1 MTYAL
6 SRGYIA
12 RMPDDARV
20 YPRRERDVEPR
31 ATTDFA
37 AELNE
42 AQARAAMHPD
52 GPLLI
57 IAGAGT
63 GKTRTLVYRVAH
75 LLERSARPI
84 RPERV
89 LLLTFTRRS
98 AQEMLARAE
107 RLVGSLSRSVHGGTF
122 HGTAHRLLRRFGEQ
136 AGLAKDFTIM
146 DQADS
151 EDLMQLSRAKLGFGG
166 KKKRFPKKETLHH
179 VYSRHVNT
187 EIPVPA
193 ILGEE
198 YPQFREY
205 EEDFARIYADYTVR
219 KSERNLVDYDDLLLM
234 WAMMVESGKGFGEVG
249 AGGQTGRSELGDRI
263 AGLYDHILV
272 DEYQDTNLLQ
282 SRILRGMCR
291 SHANITVVGD
301 DAQSIYSFR
310 GATIRN
316 ILDFPSQFPGAAV
329 VTLEENYRSTQPIL
343 DVTNT
348 LISRAE
354 ERYTK
359 NLHTRRTG
367 GEKPWLVTAH
377 DEAAQTRFV
386 VDRILELH
394 EEGTPLREMA
404 VLFRAGY
411 MSADLE
417 IELTARKIP
426 FEKWGG
432 LKFLEAAH
440 VKDVLA
446 FLRILENPR
455 DEVSWYRLL
464 MLMPGIGESTAR
476 GAIDAMAQL
485 AWASDAFGQYTPP
498 PRARAAH
505 GALVQLLDA
514 LRESPSDVDGAVT
527 VEIAR
532 VRRLYDDIL
541 RERYDKVEPRL
552 SDLDQLQVIA
562 GGFPNRAAFLSALA
576 LEPPQAT
583 QDLGFGS
590 ESEDDTLI
598 LSTAHSAKGREWD
611 AVFVIWAVD
620 GWFPMARALGN
631 DDEIEEERRLMY
643 VAMTRARNHLA
654 VTYPMNVYDTRRSAG
669 YTVDQLS
676 RFLDRG
682 VRGLMERVVVES
694 AGETPVPASG
704 SAPVVDLRAM
714 LRGRFGA

>member
-1 MTYAL
+1 
-6 SRGYIA
+6 
-12 RMPDDARV
+12 MPDDARV
-20 YPRRERDVEPR
+20 YPRRTRDVEPR
-31 ATTDFA
+31 RGTDFA
-37 AELNE
+37 SELNE
-42 AQARAAMHPD
+42 AQARAATHPD

-75 LLERSARPI
+75 LLERAERPV
-84 RPERV
+84 RAERV

-98 AQEMLARAE
+98 AQEMLGRAE
-107 RLVGSLSRSVHGGTF
+107 RLVGSASRGVHGGTF
-122 HGTAHRLLRRFGEQ
+122 HGTAHRLLRRFGEA
-136 AGLAKDFTIM
+136 AGLPSDFTIM
-146 DQADS
+146 DQADA
-151 EDLMQLSRAKLGFGG
+151 EDLMQLSRAKLGFGD
-166 KKKRFPKKETLHH
+166 KKKRFPKKETLHR

-193 ILGEE
+193 ILSEE

-205 EEDFARIYADYTVR
+205 EEEFGRIFADYTGR
-219 KSERNLVDYDDLLLM
+219 KTERNLVDYDDLLLF
-234 WAMMVESGKGFGEVG
+234 WAMLVDDSSYGERG
-249 AGGQTGRSELGDRI
+249 TANERSAAGGGGLADRI

-282 SRILRGMCR
+282 ARILRGMCR
-291 SHANITVVGD
+291 THANITVVGD

-316 ILDFPSQFPGAAV
+316 ILDFPAQYPGTTV
-329 VTLEENYRSTQPIL
+329 VALEENYRSTQPIL

-359 NLHTRRTG
+359 NLYTKRTG

-394 EEGTPLREMA
+394 EEGTPLHEMA

-432 LKFLEAAH
+432 IKFLEAAH

-464 MLMPGIGESTAR
+464 MLMPGIGEATAR
-476 GAIDAMAQL
+476 GAIDAMAAV
-485 AWASDAFGQYTPP
+485 AWASDAFGQYAPP

-505 GALVQLLDA
+505 ASLVQLLAA
-514 LRESPSDVDGAVT
+514 LRSGPVDVEGAVT

-541 RERYDKVEPRL
+541 RERYDRVEPRL
-552 SDLDQLQVIA
+552 ADLDQLQTIA
-562 GGFPNRAAFLSALA
+562 GGYPNRAAFLSALA

-583 QDLGFGS
+583 QDLGFGR
-590 ESEDDTLI
+590 ESEDDVLI

-620 GWFPMARALGN
+620 GWFPMARALA
-631 DDEIEEERRLMY
+631 DEEQIDEERRLMY
-643 VAMTRARNHLA
+643 VALTRARNHLF
-654 VTYPMNVYDTRRSAG
+654 VTYPMNVYDTRRGAE
-669 YTVDQLS
+669 YTMDQLS

-682 VRGLMERVVVES
+682 VREMMQRVVEES
-694 AGETPVPASG
+694 PGMAPEGEKGAV
-704 SAPVVDLRAM
+704 PVVDLRAM

>member
-1 MTYAL
+1 MAV
-6 SRGYIA
+6 RYISA
-12 RMPDDARV
+12 MPDDARV
-20 YPRRERDVEPR
+20 YPERPREVEPR
-31 ATTDFA
+31 RANTLA
-37 AELNE
+37 GELNE
-42 AQARAAMHPD
+42 AQTRAATHAD

-63 GKTRTLVYRVAH
+63 GKTRTLVSRVAH
-75 LLERSARPI
+75 LIERGV
-84 RPERV
+84 RPERILV
-89 LLLTFTRRS
+89 LTFTRRA

-107 RLVGSLSRSVHGGTF
+107 RLVGSASRAVHGGTF
-122 HGTAHRLLRRFGEQ
+122 HATAHRLLRRFGAE
-136 AGLAKDFTIM
+136 AGLPSDFTIM
-146 DQADS
+146 DQGDA
-151 EDLMQLSRAKLGFGG
+151 EDLMQLSRASLGLGD

-193 ILGEE
+193 ILSEE

-205 EEDFARIYADYTVR
+205 EEGFARVFADYTAR
-219 KSERNLVDYDDLLLM
+219 KIDRNLVDYDDLLLF
-234 WAMMVESGKGFGEVG
+234 WAMLVESNGPL
-249 AGGQTGRSELGDRI
+249 ADRI
-263 AGLYDHILV
+263 SSLYDHILV
-272 DEYQDTNLLQ
+272 DEYQDTNHLQ
-282 SRILRGMCR
+282 ARILRGMCR
-291 SHANITVVGD
+291 AHRNLTVVGD

-316 ILDFPSQFPGAAV
+316 ILDFPAQYEGTVIVP
-329 VTLEENYRSTQPIL
+329 LEENYRSTQPIL

-359 NLHTRRTG
+359 NLFTKRTG

-377 DEAAQTRFV
+377 DESFQTRFV

-394 EEGTPLREMA
+394 EDGTPLREMA

-417 IELTARKIP
+417 IELTARNIP

-432 LKFLEAAH
+432 LKFLETAH

-446 FLRILENPR
+446 FLRVLENPR

-464 MLMPGIGESTAR
+464 LLMPGIGDITAR
-476 GAIDAMAQL
+476 GAIDAMSLLRWSA
-485 AWASDAFGQYTPP
+485 DAFASYEPP

-505 GALVQLLDA
+505 AALVQLLDA
-514 LRESPSDVDGAVT
+514 LRSHPTDGDGIVSH
-527 VEIAR
+527 EIAR

-541 RERYDKVEPRL
+541 RERYDRVEPRL
-552 SDLDQLQVIA
+552 ADLDQLQTIA
-562 GGFPNRAAFLSALA
+562 GGYPNRAAFLSALA

-590 ESEDDTLI
+590 GSEDDVLV
-598 LSTAHSAKGREWD
+598 LSTAHSSKGREWD

-620 GWFPMARALGN
+620 GWFPMSRALGS
-631 DDEIEEERRLMY
+631 EEQIEEERRLLY
-643 VAMTRARNHLA
+643 VALTRARNHLF
-654 VTYPMNVYDTRRSAG
+654 VTYPLNVYDTRRGADYSI
-669 YTVDQLS
+669 DQLS

-682 VRGLMERVVVES
+682 VRENMQRVVVEKLDGAPS
-694 AGETPVPASG
+694 SPDAGTQPEI
-704 SAPVVDLRAM
+704 DLRAL
-714 LRGRFGA
+714 LRGRFGPA